1 MMEQSDAKATKLK
14 EELVN
19 TKEALNKA
27 SLEYEVLSHEKA
39 KLGTANN
46 LLHYICIAI
55 WVSWFHD
62 IT

>member
-55 WVSWFHD
+55 
-62 IT
+62 